1 MMNKSYTKLFLVF
14 CAAALIIPS
23 CQEEEQ
29 VQEII
34 RPVRYIQVFAS
45 GGSRV
50 RTFPGVAQA
59 GTESRLSFRVQGTV
73 QRVAVSVGDRVR
85 KGQIIAELDPS
96 DYQLRFQ
103 QARASLLQAEAQARN
118 ANAAYSRTRSLY
130 ENNSASKQDLD
141 AARMAY
147 ESANAM
153 VQASS
158 KQLEQ
163 AQLQLNYTKITAP
176 TDGAIA
182 QVNCEVNEN
191 VQAGMPLFLLT
202 AGSQLEIRVAIPEV
216 LISQIEQNM
225 EVSAIFDA
233 IPGKELQAIVSEV
246 GIKSTTLATT
256 YPVVLLLKQTDPG
269 IRAGMAASV
278 SFRFESQDERMRFI
292 VPSEAVGEDRE
303 GRFVFTVERLPGEEG
318 LGIVRRK
325 PVDVGE
331 LTPEGLEIFRGIS
344 DGDLVVTAGIRHIV
358 EGKKVKL

>member
-1 MMNKSYTKLFLVF
+1 MMDKNYSKLFLVF
-14 CAAALIIPS
+14 FLAALIIPS
-23 CQEEEQ
+23 CKEEEQ
-29 VQEII
+29 GQEII
-34 RPVRYIQVFAS
+34 RPVRYIQVFAT
-45 GGSRV
+45 GGSRI

-59 GTESRLSFRVQGTV
+59 GTESRLSFKVPGTV
-73 QRVAVSVGDRVR
+73 QKVTVGVGDRVQE
-85 KGQIIAELDPS
+85 GQIIAELDPY
-96 DYQLRFQ
+96 DYQLKVQ

-118 ANAAYSRTRSLY
+118 ASAAYSRTRSLY

-153 VQASS
+153 AQASS

-163 AQLQLNYTKITAP
+163 AQLQLSYTKITAP

-182 QVNCEVNEN
+182 EVNCEVNEN

-202 AGSQLEIRVAIPEV
+202 AGSQLEIKVSIPEV
-216 LISQIEQNM
+216 LISQIEVNK
-225 EVSAIFDA
+225 EVSAKFDA
-233 IPGKELQAIVSEV
+233 IPDQEFQAIVSEV

-256 YPVVLLLKQTDPG
+256 YPVILLLKQTDQD

-278 SFRFESQDERMRFI
+278 SFRFESKDKRVRFI

-303 GRFVFTVERLPGEEG
+303 GRFVFTVERLPEEE

-325 PVDVGE
+325 SVDVGE
-331 LTPEGLEIFRGIS
+331 LTEEGLEIFEGLV
-344 DGDLVVTAGIRHIV
+344 DGDLVVTAGISHIV
-358 EGKKVKL
+358 DGKKVKL

>member
-1 MMNKSYTKLFLVF
+1 MDKNYSKLFLLF
-14 CAAALIIPS
+14 FMAALIIPS
-23 CQEEEQ
+23 CKKKEQ
-29 VQEII
+29 AQEII
-34 RPVRYIQVFAS
+34 RPVRYIQVLAT

-59 GTESRLSFRVQGTV
+59 GTESRLSFKVLGTV
-73 QRVAVSVGDRVR
+73 QRVAVGVGDRVQ
-85 KGQIIAELDPS
+85 KGQIIAELDPY
-96 DYQLRFQ
+96 DYQLNVQ

-130 ENNSASKQDLD
+130 ENKSASKQDLD

-153 VQASS
+153 AQASS

-163 AQLQLNYTKITAP
+163 AQLQLSYTKITAP

-182 QVNCEVNEN
+182 EVNCEVNEN

-202 AGSQLEIRVAIPEV
+202 AGSQLEIRVSIPEI
-216 LISQIEQNM
+216 LISQIEENK
-225 EVSAIFDA
+225 EVSATFDA
-233 IPGKELQAIVSEV
+233 IPEKKFQAIVSEV

-256 YPVVLLLKQTDPG
+256 YPVILLLKQTDPD

-278 SFRFESQDERMRFI
+278 SFRFESKDERVRFI

-303 GRFVFTVERLPGEEG
+303 GRFVFTVERLPEQEG

-325 PVDVGE
+325 PVAVGE
-331 LTPEGLEIFRGIS
+331 LTEEGLEIFEGLA
-344 DGDLVVTAGIRHIV
+344 DGDLVVTAGISHIV
-358 EGKKVKL
+358 DGKNVKL